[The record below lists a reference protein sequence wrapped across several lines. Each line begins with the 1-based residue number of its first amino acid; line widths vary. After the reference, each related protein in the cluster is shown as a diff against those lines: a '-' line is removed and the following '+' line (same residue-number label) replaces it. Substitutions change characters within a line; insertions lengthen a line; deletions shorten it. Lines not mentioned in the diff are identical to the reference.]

1 EIGKYKTEI
10 SGLLIVSNFHSS
22 PPPPHHLSQF
32 SSLSICFISLRLF
45 PPSIAFSSTHPLL
58 PLSLSLSLATMSKGP
73 EIFANIGKKARDLLT
88 AGYSS
93 DQKFTV
99 STYSGP
105 VGVAL
110 TSTASNKGGLSTGDI
125 GVVHKYKNHIFDVKV
140 DTLSNIATT
149 LTFSDILPS
158 TKAVVSFKLPDYNSG
173 KLEVLYSHHH
183 ATFTSAVALHQ
194 QSPAVDVS
202 VTVGTT
208 GIAFGAEA
216 GYNTTSGSFTKYTA
230 GISITKPDAYASV
243 ILGDKGDTI
252 TASYTH
258 HLDESK
264 RSAAVGEIMRRFSTN
279 ENTFTV
285 GGSHA
290 IDHLTL
296 IKGKLNNHG
305 KLAALLQHEVIPKSL
320 MTISGEIDTKALE
333 KHPKFGVAIAL
344 RP

>member
-1 EIGKYKTEI
+1 
-10 SGLLIVSNFHSS
+10 
-22 PPPPHHLSQF
+22 
-32 SSLSICFISLRLF
+32 
-45 PPSIAFSSTHPLL
+45 
-58 PLSLSLSLATMSKGP
+58 MSKGP
-73 EIFANIGKKARDLLT
+73 EIFSNIGKKARDLLT

-105 VGVAL
+105 AGIAL
-110 TSTASNKGGLSTGDI
+110 TSTAVNKSGLSTSDI
-125 GVVHKYKNHIFDVKV
+125 GAIYKYKSHIFDVKI
-140 DTLSNIATT
+140 DTLSNIATN
-149 LTFSDILPS
+149 LTFSDVLPS

-173 KLEVLYSHHH
+173 KLEVQYFHHH
-183 ATFTSAVALHQ
+183 ATFTSTVALHQ
-194 QSPAVDVS
+194 QSPVVDAS
-202 VTVGTT
+202 VTVGTPA
-208 GIAFGAEA
+208 IAFGAET

-252 TASYTH
+252 TASYAH
-258 HLDESK
+258 FLDESK

-320 MTISGEIDTKALE
+320 MTISGEIDTKALD
-333 KHPKFGVAIAL
+333 KHPKLGIAL
-344 RP
+344 ALKP